1 MRILVQFI
9 VPALIFVS
17 VVYLL
22 ERRRRQAARQ
32 GAEAPAPGSDAGPF
46 LVILA
51 LGAAVAIVTAL
62 ALQSFWA

>member
-22 ERRRRQAARQ
+22 ERRRRQAARH
-32 GAEAPAPGSDAGPF
+32 GAEAPAAGSDTGPF